1 MSGGA
6 SHARERYTILGAI
19 HRGGMGE
26 ILLAR
31 AEGADGFSRKVVLK
45 GLLPALDDDDASLE
59 MFRREARIMAR
70 LEHPNVV
77 RVLDFTY
84 VHDKPYLAMEYVRG
98 RNLHQVIQRALAH
111 GGLPPAVVFHVLAQA
126 LRGLH
131 SAHTARDEDG
141 SRLGAI
147 HRDVSPGNILLSFF
161 GEVKV
166 TDFGIAKA
174 EGARSLTGPRAIRG
188 KARYAP
194 PEVIRGEAATPQG
207 DVFAAGAVLAEA
219 LTGEPLWDQRTV
231 SDTLIKIV
239 SEPRDETVDR
249 VVSRLPAIRGLRGVL
264 RKSLALYADDRFVT
278 ALAFAEALEAL
289 SRTVGGPLTQAE
301 LGTYLQ
307 ALFADAPD
315 LPRED
320 SPSLPPQAVSR
331 ALADA
336 DAHAPALAAPE
347 PEARA
352 RGAGAGAAPEEET
365 LDSDAGAAQPA
376 RGPSTLVPRDAPEG
390 RLAAEISEDT
400 LALLPGDTT
409 ARDAARAPRPSPVPL
424 EPAALPVPLLS
435 SGPITATLRP
445 PHWSRRP
452 APVLDTPLRPL
463 RLIQPSTRPEP
474 DDAAYFSELIVVP
487 SQTEQHSSGPIDAP
501 VDEHPLETL
510 SRWRWRLTLERRWVL
525 VSLGMLLGAG
535 TAILGTILATL
546 GD

>member
-1 MSGGA
+1 MLGGA
-6 SHARERYTILGAI
+6 SQARERYTILGAI

-98 RNLHQVIQRALAH
+98 RNLHQVIQRALAY

-174 EGARSLTGPRAIRG
+174 EGSRSLTGPRAIRG

-194 PEVIRGEAATPQG
+194 PEVIRGEAATPRG
-207 DVFAAGAVLAEA
+207 DVFAAGVVLAEA

-249 VVSRLPAIRGLRGVL
+249 VASRVPTIRGLRAVL
-264 RKSLALYADDRFVT
+264 RKSLALYADDRFPT

-320 SPSLPPQAVSR
+320 GPSLPPQAASP
-331 ALADA
+331 
-336 DAHAPALAAPE
+336 APPPPAE
-347 PEARA
+347 DRDDDHDDDQAR
-352 RGAGAGAAPEEET
+352 
-365 LDSDAGAAQPA
+365 AQPA
-376 RGPSTLVPRDAPEG
+376 DRGGADPRDDAPARAHANSDLDERSDG
-390 RLAAEISEDT
+390 GLGAEVSGDT
-400 LALLPGDTT
+400 MALLPSDTGPRDTT
-409 ARDAARAPRPSPVPL
+409 TRDIARTPRATPVPL
-424 EPAALPVPLLS
+424 EPALLPVPPLS
-435 SGPITATLRP
+435 AGPITATLRP

-463 RLIQPSTRPEP
+463 RLIQPAARPES
-474 DDAAYFSELIVVP
+474 DDAAYFSELIMVP
-487 SQTEQHSSGPIDAP
+487 SQTEQHSSGPIDAPP

-510 SRWRWRLTLERRWVL
+510 SRWRWRLTLQRRWVL
-525 VSLGMLLGAG
+525 VSFGMLLGAG

>member
-1 MSGGA
+1 MLGGA
-6 SHARERYTILGAI
+6 SQARERYTILGAI

-84 VHDKPYLAMEYVRG
+84 VNDKPYLAMEYVRG

-111 GGLPPAVVFHVLAQA
+111 GGLPAAVVFHVLAQA

-141 SRLGAI
+141 ARLGAI

-166 TDFGIAKA
+166 ADFGIAKA
-174 EGARSLTGPRAIRG
+174 EGAPSLTGPRAIRG

-194 PEVIRGEAATPQG
+194 PEVIRGEPATPQG
-207 DVFAAGAVLAEA
+207 DIFAAGAVLAEA

-249 VVSRLPAIRGLRGVL
+249 VASRLPTIRGLRTVL
-264 RKSLALYADDRFVT
+264 RRSLALYADDRFPT
-278 ALAFAEALEAL
+278 ALAFAEALEVLAR
-289 SRTVGGPLTQAE
+289 SVGGPLTQAE

-320 SPSLPPQAVSR
+320 GPSLPPHEVSR
-331 ALADA
+331 ALTSADA
-336 DAHAPALAAPE
+336 RLEPARRDAEAPSAARDVREPEAPE
-347 PEARA
+347 PAPRRELTPH
-352 RGAGAGAAPEEET
+352 AAH
-365 LDSDAGAAQPA
+365 AQA
-376 RGPSTLVPRDAPEG
+376 VS
-390 RLAAEISEDT
+390 LAAEVSEDT
-400 LALLPGDTT
+400 MAAMPGDTT
-409 ARDAARAPRPSPVPL
+409 ARDAARAPRPTPVPL
-424 EPAALPVPLLS
+424 TPALLPVPPPS
-435 SGPITATLRP
+435 AGPITATLRP

-463 RLIQPSTRPEP
+463 RLVQPAARPES

-501 VDEHPLETL
+501 PVDEHPLETL

-525 VSLGMLLGAG
+525 ISLGMLLGAG